1 MRFALDLSI
10 SSDMSSHK
18 INARTMKEV
27 PEEEEEE
34 EVWSSR
40 TTPPPKLPGTL
51 ILGGDPEDW
60 SAPEPPDGGWGWVIV
75 FASFFCNVVVDG
87 IAYSFGVF
95 LIHFVDYY
103 GTSKGKT
110 AWVGSLLTGCYLLAG
125 PVVSALTNKFGCRPV
140 TVAGSIISCLAF
152 LLSIFAP
159 PLDVLMLTYG
169 ISAGIGFGLIY
180 LPAIV
185 SVGYYFSTKRAF
197 ATGIAVCGSGMG
209 AFLFAPLTQLLLE
222 TYDWKGA
229 LLIMAGLSLNCA
241 VFGSLMRPLN
251 PPSPHNKCGGM
262 ESMTQLNTEPGV
274 HSTLNLDEVSKP
286 LLCVPPREEHL
297 RKSVDIG
304 GKTPSSQH

>member
-1 MRFALDLSI
+1 
-10 SSDMSSHK
+10 
-18 INARTMKEV
+18 MKEV

-159 PLDVLMLTYG
+159 TLDVLMLTYG

-251 PPSPHNKCGGM
+251 PPSPHNK
-262 ESMTQLNTEPGV
+262 V
-274 HSTLNLDEVSKP
+274 RSK
-286 LLCVPPREEHL
+286 RF
-297 RKSVDIG
+297 
-304 GKTPSSQH
+304 